1 MIFLLDLCIN
11 CFRIQ
16 GSDGFCDRKLIVPK
30 EVNLQ
35 LCIDKVTIRV
45 EVKVKEI
52 MRIILVGV
60 FILFVHAE
68 HDTFSV
74 FVCQSIHVSNRV
86 VPLEGSQPRLY
97 AIIEGQIILSPLDIG
112 ICLPPFSFIAITN
125 TVYSHIGNSERVLLA
140 IYDIYRLRINIL
152 NNQPISV
159 ILIVI

>member
-1 MIFLLDLCIN
+1 MCIYKVAI
-11 CFRIQ
+11 RI
-16 GSDGFCDRKLIVPK
+16 KI
-30 EVNLQ
+30 EVQ
-35 LCIDKVTIRV
+35 EVMGIICIQVN
-45 EVKVKEI
+45 
-52 MRIILVGV
+52 
-60 FILFVHAE
+60 ILFIHTE
-68 HDTFSV
+68 HDAFAV
-74 FVCQSIHVSNRV
+74 FVCQRV
-86 VPLEGSQPRLY
+86 HIGNDIFIPCELSKRLY